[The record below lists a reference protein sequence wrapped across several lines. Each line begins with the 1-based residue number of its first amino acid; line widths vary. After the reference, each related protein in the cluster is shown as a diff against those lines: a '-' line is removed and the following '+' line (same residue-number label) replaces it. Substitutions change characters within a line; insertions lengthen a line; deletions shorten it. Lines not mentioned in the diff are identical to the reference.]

1 MRGRRQIR
9 GKCERLHYTAI
20 SWNDSAVKTRLF
32 ECDVL
37 MEIAR
42 IFAHRVELPLHEGT
56 YKWSGG
62 KSVSVFDSTIV
73 GVETKCGLVGY
84 SEVCPL
90 GPFYLP
96 AYAEGVRAG
105 LKELGP
111 HLLGYDPRELAKLN
125 HRMDAALKGHA
136 YVKAGIDIA
145 CWDILGKATALPVC
159 VLMGGRFG
167 ESVRLYRAIS
177 QESAEEMARKVAGYR
192 AAGYTRFQLK
202 VGGDPDTDIER
213 IHAVRAMLSATDRLV
228 ADANTG
234 WTQHEAMRVVRAVRD
249 VDVYIEQPCLTYE
262 ECLAVRRHTDHPF
275 VLDENVDSLEML
287 LRAKAD
293 LAMDVV
299 NLKISKLGGLT
310 KTKQV
315 RDLCVSMGIAMT
327 LEDSWGGDITTAAI
341 AHLAH
346 STPEEFRFTSTDFN
360 SYVSVSNATGA
371 PQREHGFMKAGDLPG
386 LGIEPRFEVLGP
398 RLVEI
403 S

>member
-1 MRGRRQIR
+1 MKI
-9 GKCERLHYTAI
+9 T
-20 SWNDSAVKTRLF
+20 
-32 ECDVL
+32 
-37 MEIAR
+37 R

-73 GVETKCGLVGY
+73 GVETDTGLVGY
-84 SEVCPL
+84 GEVCPL

-111 HLLGYDPRELAKLN
+111 HLLGWNPCELAVLN
-125 HRMDAALKGHA
+125 QRMDAALKGHP
-136 YVKAGIDIA
+136 YVKSGIDIA
-145 CWDILGKATALPVC
+145 CWDILGKATGLPVC

-177 QESAEEMARKVAGYR
+177 QESPEAMARKVAGYR
-192 AAGYTRFQLK
+192 AEGYTRFQLK
-202 VGGDPDTDIER
+202 VGGDPDVDIDR
-213 IHAVRAMLSATDRLV
+213 IRAVRAMLQPTDRLV

-275 VLDENVDSLEML
+275 VLDENIDNLEML
-287 LRAKAD
+287 LRGKQD

-310 KTKQV
+310 RTKQA

-346 STPEEFRFTSTDFN
+346 STPEGLRFTSTDFN
-360 SYVSVSNATGA
+360 SYVTVSTAEGA
-371 PQREHGFMKAGDLPG
+371 PRRERGFMQASVEPG
-386 LGIEPRFEVLGP
+386 LGVRPKFEVLGP
-398 RLVEI
+398 RVVEVC
-403 S
+403 